1 MINENNQQYFNPHT
15 LYWLVYLFPSEFFNS
30 SLVLTISWRSCA
42 SLRNASS
49 LINPRLKVSMLSI
62 IDKGIALRKRM
73 PFMWLGFPL
82 RGPCRL
88 GNPLPQAEKGPKY
101 EGWVNSGAISESE
114 SGDSSCL
121 VVSWFWSWNWN

>member
-73 PFMWLGFPL
+73 PFM
-82 RGPCRL
+82 
-88 GNPLPQAEKGPKY
+88 
-101 EGWVNSGAISESE
+101 
-114 SGDSSCL
+114 
-121 VVSWFWSWNWN
+121 